1 MKTKLAVFD
10 FDGTLI
16 PSQSGLRLS
25 IELVQTKKLKKSTGI
40 RLLLWGLC
48 YKARLPYNEKTAR
61 QLIFKAFENKNAEEV
76 DAYIDQFY
84 KENIDDTVRQPLINI
99 ANNLK
104 VGGVELVVLSGAFT
118 STLGSFAKRH
128 DFVHIV
134 GTEMEIDDNGNYT
147 GKVEGECVAGEEKI
161 KQLFAYADNQFGK
174 DN

>member
-1 MKTKLAVFD
+1 MH
-10 FDGTLI
+10 
-16 PSQSGLRLS
+16 
-25 IELVQTKKLKKSTGI
+25 
-40 RLLLWGLC
+40 
-48 YKARLPYNEKTAR
+48 LPYKEKTAR

-84 KENIDDTVRQPLINI
+84 KDNLDDTVRQPLINI

-104 VGGVELVVLSGAFT
+104 VGGVELVILSGAFT
-118 STLGSFAKRH
+118 ATLGSFAKRH

-174 DN
+174 GNWQIEYALADHYTDKDLLDLAKHVCVVDPDATLKRYAKKKN